1 MFILKNGLII
11 VVNTEL
17 VTYYQIVEQAFF
29 LMMQLKLY

>member
-17 VTYYQIVEQAFF
+17 VIYYQMVEQEFF